1 MKQLAQRMNL
11 WHETKSV
18 PISRQMVWEAYK
30 KVRANQGSAGIDQI
44 SMEEY
49 EASRSKHLYKLW
61 NRMASGS
68 YLPPPVKEVEIPKK
82 DGKVRKLGIPT
93 ISDRIG
99 QMVIKDYIEPRMEK
113 IFSPNSFG
121 YRPNKNAHMALE
133 QVRQNCWKQ
142 DWVIDLDIKGYFDN
156 IDHEKLMLA
165 VKRHVPENWVILYIK
180 RWLSTP
186 VLKKTGELVQKQ
198 GKGTPQG
205 GVISPLLANLFLHYV
220 LDTWLEKTDNSVKI
234 VRYADDAILHCISKS
249 HAEQTLEKVQQR
261 VKACGL
267 ELHPDKTKIVY
278 CRDYRRKGKHE
289 IVKFDFLGYSFQ
301 PRTAKSKKTGNLFL
315 GYDCAISISSRKRI
329 ADKLEELDIANLSFK
344 SIVGIAQ
351 YLNPMIRGWVNYYGK
366 FRGYELSKVFQLLRR
381 RLVCWARKRYK
392 RYRTSLNRAYK
403 WLDRVRKQFPYL
415 FYHWQIGFSC

>member
-1 MKQLAQRMNL
+1 MNL
-11 WHETKSV
+11 WNETKSV

-30 KVRANQGSAGIDQI
+30 QVRANKGSAGVDQL
-44 SMEEY
+44 SMDEY
-49 EASRSKHLYKLW
+49 DSNRSKHLYKLW

-68 YLPPPVKEVEIPKK
+68 YYPPPVKEVEILKK

-99 QMVIKDYIEPRMEK
+99 QKVIKDYIEPRLEK
-113 IFSPNSFG
+113 IFSQNSFG
-121 YRPNKNAHMALE
+121 YRPNKNAHQALE
-133 QVRQNCWKQ
+133 QVRQNSRKQ
-142 DWVIDLDIKGYFDN
+142 DWVIDLDIKGFFDN
-156 IDHEKLMLA
+156 IDHDRLMLA
-165 VKRHVPENWVILYIK
+165 VERHVPERWVKLYIK
-180 RWLSTP
+180 RWLTSP

-220 LDTWLEKTDNSVKI
+220 LDKWLENTDSSVKI
-234 VRYADDAILHCISKS
+234 VRYADDAILHCNSKT
-249 HAEQTLEKVQQR
+249 HAEQTLSKVQQR
-261 VKACGL
+261 VETCGL

-278 CRDYRRKGKHE
+278 CRDHRRKGNHD

-301 PRTAKSKKTGNLFL
+301 PRTALSKKTGNLFL

-329 ADKLEELDIANLSFK
+329 ADKLEELDIVNLSFK

-351 YLNPMIRGWVNYYGK
+351 SLNPIIRGWVNYYGK
-366 FRGYELSKVFQLLRR
+366 FKRYELSKVFQLLHR

-392 RYRTSLNRAYK
+392 RYRTSLKRAYR
-403 WLDRVRKQFPYL
+403 WLNRVRKQFPYL
-415 FYHWQIGFSC
+415 FYHWQMGYKC